1 MWPGRLSSLSHSLW
15 VMGSEEETGSLSR
28 PSLAEVVVLY
38 FVVVSGFSVG
48 QFRKLILGEAS
59 WWTF

>member
-1 MWPGRLSSLSHSLW
+1 
-15 VMGSEEETGSLSR
+15 MGSEEETGSLSR

-48 QFRKLILGEAS
+48 RFRKLILGEAF